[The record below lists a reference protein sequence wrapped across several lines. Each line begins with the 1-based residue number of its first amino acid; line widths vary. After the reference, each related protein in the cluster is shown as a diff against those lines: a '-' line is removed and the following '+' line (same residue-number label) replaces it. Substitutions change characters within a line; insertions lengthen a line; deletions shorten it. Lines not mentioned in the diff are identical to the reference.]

1 MQNEM
6 NTKRKEGT
14 EAAVLGPI
22 LFQLYGRVSS
32 GSLRGLL
39 RRLTLKLEGGELF
52 SVTIRRIF
60 AHYHQR
66 EVGMYSGGAALL
78 ERSFPEGPPGVSIG
92 RYTSLA
98 RGMQAFNADHPVG
111 RKSTHAIFYHP
122 AFGFSQKELLDYTRL
137 TIGNDVW
144 VGHNVTILSS
154 VSSIG
159 DGAVIA
165 AGSVVF
171 RNVPPY
177 AIVGGYPARII
188 RYRFSE
194 KTIGELLASKWWE
207 KSMHELRANIEEFQR
222 PLEEEPSEEKEA
234 GALLR
239 A

>member
-1 MQNEM
+1 M
-6 NTKRKEGT
+6 
-14 EAAVLGPI
+14 GPA
-22 LFQLYGRVSS
+22 LFRLYGLTSS
-32 GSLRGLL
+32 GSVRRLL
-39 RRLTLKLEGGELF
+39 RRIILRLEGGELF
-52 SVTIRRIF
+52 SVTIRKMF
-60 AHYHQR
+60 SVYHQR
-66 EVGMYSGGAALL
+66 EVGMYSGGAALMENSL
-78 ERSFPEGPPGVSIG
+78 PDGPPGVTIG

-98 RGMQAFNADHPVG
+98 RGMRAFNADHPVG

-122 AFGFSQKELLDYTRL
+122 AFGFSEKELLDYTRL
-137 TIGNDVW
+137 SIGNDVW

-194 KTIGELLASKWWE
+194 KTISELLASKWWE
-207 KSMHELRANIEEFQR
+207 KSIHELLPNIEEFQR
-222 PLEEEPSEEKEA
+222 PLEEEPVPEKEP